1 MSPVFRLPLIARLA
15 FPILAVLFC
24 ATAAK
29 AQQFDLG
36 ELGAADVFGNA
47 ADAEATVS
55 ATLIAVDPQTA
66 ELKVTVKL
74 PDGYYTYS
82 MNKSFEAATSITL
95 SETSGLKESGEWT
108 SDRAPKAAFDK
119 DFGKEIEKF
128 YDTVTWTKKLTG
140 TLKEGMVIKG
150 QVDGQFCGNGTCRQ
164 YDNAVF
170 AATLTS
176 TGGSASN
183 TSENNSATSDSAEAS
198 VPDQTTAAL
207 DFNFGTTKA
216 PKKGILKVDVS
227 VTPEDA
233 KPGDE
238 VTLTLK
244 ATIQDPYHT
253 FALDQDPEMAGL
265 PTEIEAKVTGLTE
278 VDSAFNPSKSP
289 EEEKPLPD
297 IIQRVHYGEITWTRK
312 YKVSAAD
319 VKIEGSMKCQV
330 CRDGTCLKPT
340 TEKFTLTF
348 KAKGDSASRSSE
360 NKSTTDTNSTA
371 GTNPAANGTSDTT
384 SNADA
389 SEKPS
394 VSGSAPREGIWAF
407 VLAAVGAGFAALAT
421 PCVFPMIP
429 ITVAFFLKQEEK
441 KAGSSMGLAIVYCL
455 SIVGAF
461 TILGVL
467 TAAIFGANTLT
478 DLANGT
484 VLNLFFAVLFLLFAF
499 ILLGLINVQIPSWLL
514 TWTSKREA
522 AGGLAGVV
530 FMALTFTLVSF
541 TCTFAFV
548 GGLLVVAAQ
557 GDYLWPIIGML
568 CFSTAFASPFFI
580 LAMFPR
586 LLKNLP
592 RSGGWMEDVK
602 IVIGLIEL
610 GAVAKFL
617 SVADVNSSPTG
628 TPRFITYGGFLWAVV
643 ALCILAVVA
652 TLGFFNRS
660 KVRRTAP
667 ARLFFAAVFTL
678 LGARIAAGVLDVKMY
693 QDPVWNVASAFAPPE
708 IQDGDVTEHPEFGF
722 ALSFHGEQIGLEFD
736 RAVSVAQKSQ
746 KLLFVDITGVNCVNC
761 RKMERTVL
769 VDPRVTA
776 ILAGTVQAQL
786 YVDRV
791 PGIRDQ
797 QRADS
802 IKESNNKLAIN
813 LLGDVTMPAY
823 AVLTPDGKKV
833 LSVFKS
839 LDSSG
844 GEDFLK
850 FLNAG
855 ISKWE
860 KLQKKTDVATR
871 N

>member
-1 MSPVFRLPLIARLA
+1 MLPVFRLPIFARL
-15 FPILAVLFC
+15 ITSLLALLVC
-24 ATAAK
+24 SSVSV
-29 AQQFDLG
+29 AQKFDLG
-36 ELGAADVFGNA
+36 ELGSAEVFGSVT
-47 ADAEATVS
+47 DAEANVS
-55 ATLIAVDPQTA
+55 ATLTSIDAQTA

-74 PDGYYTYS
+74 PNDFYTYS
-82 MNKSFEAATSITL
+82 MNKSFSAATTITL
-95 SETSGLKESGEWT
+95 SEAGGLKETGDWT
-108 SDRAPKAAFDK
+108 ADRAPKAGFDK
-119 DFGKEIEKF
+119 DLGQDIEKF
-128 YDTVTWTKKLTG
+128 YNTVTWSKKLTG
-140 TLKEGMVIKG
+140 ELKAGLEVKG
-150 QVDGQFCGNGTCRQ
+150 QVDGQFCGGGACRQ
-164 YDNAVF
+164 YENAVF
-170 AATLTS
+170 TATLTS
-176 TGGSASN
+176 GQ
-183 TSENNSATSDSAEAS
+183 SDSSKAASGNAAEDGKASEAS

-207 DFNFGTTKA
+207 DFNFGTSKA

-227 VTPEDA
+227 ITPEDA
-233 KPGDE
+233 KLGDE
-238 VTLTLK
+238 VTLSFK

-265 PTEIEAKVTGLTE
+265 PTEIDAKVTGLTE
-278 VDSAFNPSKSP
+278 VDAAFKASKEP
-289 EEEKPLPD
+289 EEEKPLPE
-297 IIQRVHYGEITWTRK
+297 ITQRVHYGEVTWTRK

-348 KAKGDSASRSSE
+348 KAKGDSGTRSST
-360 NKSTTDTNSTA
+360 NTSTTDSNSDPSETTGSA
-371 GTNPAANGTSDTT
+371 TVDAEEQNPAVG
-384 SNADA
+384 
-389 SEKPS
+389 
-394 VSGSAPREGIWAF
+394 GGAPREGIWAF
-407 VLAAVGAGFAALAT
+407 VFAAIGAGFAALAT

-441 KAGSSMGLAIVYCL
+441 KAGSSLGLAIVYCL

-478 DLANGT
+478 DWANGA
-484 VLNLFFAVLFLLFAF
+484 VLNLFFAVLFLLFAL
-499 ILLGLINVQIPSWLL
+499 ILLGVINVQIPSWLL

-522 AGGLAGVV
+522 AGGVAGVV

-628 TPRFITYGGFLWAVV
+628 TPRFITYGGFLWAFV
-643 ALCILAVVA
+643 ALCVLAVVA

-660 KVRRTAP
+660 KVRRAAP

-678 LGARIAAGVLDVKMY
+678 LGGRIAAGVLEVKMY

-708 IQDGDVTEHPEFGF
+708 IGDGDVTEHPEFGF

-769 VDPRVTA
+769 VDPRVTE
-776 ILAGTVQAQL
+776 ILATTVQAQL

-797 QRADS
+797 QRAES

-871 N
+871 K